1 MPSTIIV
8 IQQGTPVVVT
18 SGVTFLGTGSAGDRD
33 ACRRLVF
40 PSTVSNLLAPITY
53 STGPRGQCMNPTRTF
68 NLDNTVL
75 PHPTTQVVKTLTGS
89 RTIRQEETATDV
101 IVTEVWAADSGLSMP
116 TPMFRLLY
124 EYLVNGALIGPTD
137 DKIQWEPRDRS
148 DRIYTVDLL
157 SLTVGSGEG
166 ETRFD
171 VTDVRGLD
179 ASTSDF
185 DNALTTWNAV
195 DAGIIDR
202 EVRLRMRIIADVT
215 P

>member
-8 IQQGTPVVVT
+8 IQQGVPQVIAA
-18 SGVTFLGTGSAGDRD
+18 GVTFLGTASAGDPD

-40 PSTVSNLLAPITY
+40 PSSVSTLLAPITY
-53 STGPRGQCMNPTRTF
+53 TGGPRGQCMNPTRTF
-68 NLDNTVL
+68 NLDNVVL
-75 PHPTTQVVKTLTGS
+75 PHPTTSVVKTIGGS
-89 RTIRQEETATDV
+89 RTIRQEETDTDV
-101 IVTEVWAADSGLSMP
+101 IVTEIWGVDSGLAMP
-116 TPMFRLLY
+116 TPLFRLFY
-124 EYLVNGALIGPTD
+124 EYLTNGSLIGGLD

-157 SLTVGSGEG
+157 SLSVGGGDG